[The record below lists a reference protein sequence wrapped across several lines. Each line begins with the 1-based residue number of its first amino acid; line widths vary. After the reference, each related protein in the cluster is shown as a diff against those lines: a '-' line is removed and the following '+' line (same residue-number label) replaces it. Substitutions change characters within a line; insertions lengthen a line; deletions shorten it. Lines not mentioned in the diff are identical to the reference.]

1 MAKSVE
7 NKHLK
12 NRSGR
17 WSYVRRV
24 PEFAAKMDAR
34 APVIREALG
43 TDDLRQARYERDR
56 RDRRNDRIW
65 DAIRRLLEGRT
76 STEKFHSAQEL
87 EAALGLPPL
96 PGHDLHDPHVREVL
110 IDRILAGAAFCFG
123 EGVRPTPQQLEE
135 ARPILETAAGRVM
148 RPDLL
153 MSELA
158 AFYVDEVRA
167 ADLLRKSKTQ
177 CDNFARWPKLA
188 ASTFVEIV
196 GDKPVVTINR
206 ADANKLRAHLQR
218 KLAETN
224 PKTGERYSSDAA
236 GRCVGTLSRMLRAW
250 ADWHGTEDYRD
261 PFAKITFKKSD
272 RKRAPTP
279 LEWIDSVLLHG
290 EALQTLNREARGI
303 FLILIETGLRLS
315 EAANLR
321 PEHIRLDAPVPH
333 VRIEPV
339 DDGTDVRELK
349 TRAAVR
355 EVPLV
360 GVGLEVAKAFPNGFP
375 AYRGREAALSALL
388 GKYLKDNELRPPT
401 VGKLGPAHSL
411 RHAWKDRLRDA
422 GINEAMID
430 FLGGWR
436 RSGVEYGTGFS
447 LERKQE
453 ALLKIARPFDP
464 ALRKS
469 LTAA

>member
-1 MAKSVE
+1 M
-7 NKHLK
+7 
-12 NRSGR
+12 
-17 WSYVRRV
+17 
-24 PEFAAKMDAR
+24 
-34 APVIREALG
+34 IREALG
-43 TDDLRQARYERDR
+43 TDDLRQARHERDK

-65 DAIRRLLEGRT
+65 DAIRGLANART
-76 STEKFHSAQEL
+76 PTDLYRSAQEL
-87 EAALGLPPL
+87 EHALGLPPL
-96 PGHDLHDPHVREVL
+96 PGYDLHDQHVREVL
-110 IDRILAGAAFCFG
+110 IDRILAGAAFSFG
-123 EGVRPTPQQLEE
+123 EGVRPTPEQMEE
-135 ARPILETAAGRVM
+135 ARPVLQIAAGKVM
-148 RPDLL
+148 KPDLL

-158 AFYVDEVRA
+158 AFYVDEIRA
-167 ADLLRKSKTQ
+167 HDLLSKSGTQ
-177 CDNFARWPKLA
+177 RDNFARWPKLA
-188 ASTFVEIV
+188 AATFIEIIA
-196 GDKPVVTINR
+196 DKPVSAVDR

-218 KLAETN
+218 KLAEVN

-250 ADWHGTEDYRD
+250 ADWHGVEDYRD
-261 PFAKITFKKSD
+261 PFAKITFKKSEK
-272 RKRAPTP
+272 KRVPTP

-290 EALQTLNREARGI
+290 EALRTLNREARGI
-303 FLILIETGLRLS
+303 LLLLVETGLRLS

-321 PEHIRLDAPVPH
+321 PEHIRLDSPVPY

-388 GKYLKDNELRPPT
+388 GKYLKDNGLRPP
-401 VGKLGPAHSL
+401 VAGKLGAAHSL

-453 ALLKIARPFDP
+453 ALLKIARPFDQ
-464 ALRKS
+464 AS
-469 LTAA
+469 LPI